1 MNSEKIFIFMG
12 KSAVFVLS
20 LPNKIARLSAV
31 CIITKYITLILNRW
45 YEKTNAFFGSLT
57 FDKFRCYCPEENKG
71 F

>member
-31 CIITKYITLILNRW
+31 CIITKYITLIKIGGMRKQMLFW
-45 YEKTNAFFGSLT
+45 QPYF
-57 FDKFRCYCPEENKG
+57 
-71 F
+71 

>member
-31 CIITKYITLILNRW
+31 CIITKYITLILNR
-45 YEKTNAFFGSLT
+45 
-57 FDKFRCYCPEENKG
+57 
-71 F
+71 

>member
-31 CIITKYITLILNRW
+31 HN
-45 YEKTNAFFGSLT
+45 
-57 FDKFRCYCPEENKG
+57 NKVYN
-71 F
+71 FNIK